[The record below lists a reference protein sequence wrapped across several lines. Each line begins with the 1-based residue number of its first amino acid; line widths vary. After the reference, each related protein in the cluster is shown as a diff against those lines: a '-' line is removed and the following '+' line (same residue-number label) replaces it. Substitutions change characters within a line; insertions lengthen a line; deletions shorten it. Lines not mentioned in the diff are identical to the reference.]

1 MDWRAIGFV
10 PLFSSSKIPAMR
22 RREFVTAAALVG
34 AATAANS
41 QTKASPPAT
50 GRLKQCVTSFP
61 FDPKMAFDDRCREAA
76 RLGCVGYDL
85 VGPKDWPTLKKNGLI
100 PTMAP
105 PGGVTMEDGIIHK
118 EAHEK
123 SLAAL
128 SASIDECAAAG
139 CPNIITVGGQ
149 RRGMSNEEGAE
160 NAVAF
165 LNRIKSHAED
175 KGVTICMEVMNSK
188 LQDPTLG
195 RKDQICDH
203 IAWGVDV
210 VKRVNSPRVRVL
222 CDIYHLQI
230 MDGDLARN
238 IQTNFQWI
246 GHFHTGGVPD
256 RHEIDETQEI
266 NYRFLAKTIAD
277 LGYTGYIAHEF
288 RPAPGRDPVASLKQA
303 IEIMTV

>member
-1 MDWRAIGFV
+1 
-10 PLFSSSKIPAMR
+10 MR
-22 RREFVTAAALVG
+22 RREFVAAAALVG
-34 AATAANS
+34 AAATKGAA
-41 QTKASPPAT
+41 QTK
-50 GRLKQCVTSFP
+50 GRLKQCVTGFP
-61 FDPKMAFDDRCREAA
+61 FDPKMPLEDRCREAA
-76 RLGCVGYDL
+76 RLGCVGFDL
-85 VGPKDWPTLKKNGLI
+85 VGAKDWPTLKKYGLI

-105 PGGVTMEDGIIHK
+105 PGGVSMEDGIIHK

-128 SASIDECAAAG
+128 SASIDECAAGG

-149 RRGMSNEEGAE
+149 RRGMSNAEGAE

-165 LNRIKSHAED
+165 LNRIKSRAED

-188 LQDPTLG
+188 LQDPGLG

-203 IAWGVDV
+203 LQWAVEV
-210 VKRVNSPRVRVL
+210 CARVNSPRVRIL

-230 MDGDLARN
+230 MDGDVCRN
-238 IQTNFQWI
+238 IQQNFQWI
-246 GHFHTGGVPD
+246 AHFHTGGVPG
-256 RHEIDETQEI
+256 RHEIDDTQEL
-266 NYRFLAKTIAD
+266 NYRFVAKTIAD

-288 RPAPGRDPVASLKQA
+288 RPTPGRDPIESLQQA

>member
-1 MDWRAIGFV
+1 
-10 PLFSSSKIPAMR
+10 MR

-34 AATAANS
+34 AATVANS
-41 QTKASPPAT
+41 QTKTGPSGT

-61 FDPKMAFDDRCREAA
+61 FDPKMPFEDRCREAA

-85 VGPKDWPTLKKNGLI
+85 VGPKDWPTLKKYGLI

-105 PGGVTMEDGIIHK
+105 PGGVTMEEGIIHK

-128 SASIDECAAAG
+128 RTSIDECAAAG

>member
-1 MDWRAIGFV
+1 MRSALV
-10 PLFSSSKIPAMR
+10 VSTIPAMR

-34 AATAANS
+34 AATTATA
-41 QTKASPPAT
+41 QTGTAPSPNK

-61 FDPKMAFDDRCREAA
+61 FDPKLSFEDRCRVAA
-76 RLGCVGYDL
+76 QVGCVGFDL
-85 VGPKDWPTLKKNGLI
+85 IGPKDWPTLKKYGLI

-105 PGGVTMEDGIIHK
+105 PAGVTMEDGIIHK

-123 SLAAL
+123 SLASLGA
-128 SASIDECAAAG
+128 AIDECAAGG

-149 RRGMSNEEGAE
+149 RRGMSNEEGAD

-165 LNRIKSHAED
+165 LNRIKSRAED
-175 KGVTICMEVMNSK
+175 KGVNICMEVMNSK

-210 VKRVNSPRVRVL
+210 VKRVNSPRVKIL

-230 MDGDLARN
+230 MDGDVTRN

-246 GHFHTGGVPD
+246 AHFHTGGVPD
-256 RHEIDETQEI
+256 RHELDETQEL
-266 NYRFLAKTIAD
+266 NYRFIAKSIAD

-288 RPAPGRDPVASLKQA
+288 RPAAGRDPLQSLKQA

>member
-1 MDWRAIGFV
+1 
-10 PLFSSSKIPAMR
+10 MR

-34 AATAANS
+34 AAASAATA
-41 QTKASPPAT
+41 QTEAPPRK
-50 GRLKQCVTSFP
+50 GRLKQCVTGFP
-61 FDPKMAFDDRCREAA
+61 FDPKMSFEDRCRLAA
-76 RLGCVGYDL
+76 SLGCVGYDL
-85 VGPKDWPTLKKNGLI
+85 IGPKDWPTLKKYGLI

-128 SASIDECAAAG
+128 GASIDECAAGG

-149 RRGMSNEEGAE
+149 RRGMADAEGAD

-175 KGVTICMEVMNSK
+175 KGVTICMEIMNSK
-188 LQDPTLG
+188 LQDPGLG
-195 RKDQICDH
+195 RKDQMCDH
-203 IAWGVDV
+203 IGWGVDV
-210 VKRVNSPRVRVL
+210 VKRVNSPRVRLL

-230 MDGDLARN
+230 MDGDVCRN
-238 IQTNFQWI
+238 IQQNFQWI

-256 RHEIDETQEI
+256 RHELDDTQEL
-266 NYRFLAKTIAD
+266 NYRFIAKTIAD
-277 LGYTGYIAHEF
+277 LGYSGYIAHEF
-288 RPAPGRDPVASLKQA
+288 RPAPGRDPLQSLKQA
-303 IEIMTV
+303 IEIITV